1 MDRDPEL
8 FIALK
13 GTETQKLIKTRD
25 QGKRGSIKEQFGRQI
40 ISGDK
45 MVVTM
50 NPEQIGTHIPK
61 KVGKGTQKQEW

>member
-25 QGKRGSIKEQFGRQI
+25 QGKRGHIKEQFGRQI
-40 ISGDK
+40 RSGDK

-50 NPEQIGTHIPK
+50 SLEQIGTDIPK
-61 KVGKGTQKQEW
+61 KLGKDTQKQEW